1 MEDMGEIRKGQLKGV
16 FALWQVEG
24 NLSLPLTVVKALTLN
39 GWDRLL
45 GVEFRGIHVDEEMVV
60 SGIGQVG
67 AGGADTHALEAKA
80 NRDGSLDG
88 LSIFDSLDVDPGSF
102 WGRSFERIGRFGRFV
117 LAEGGNERA
126 HEGDDSN

>member
-1 MEDMGEIRKGQLKGV
+1 MEDVSEVGEGELKGV
-16 FALWQVEG
+16 FALWEVEG
-24 NLSLPLTVVKALTLN
+24 NLRLPLTVVKALTLN

-67 AGGADTHALEAKA
+67 AGGADAHALEAKA

-88 LSIFDSLDVDPGSF
+88 LPILESLDVDPGSLG
-102 WGRSFERIGRFGRFV
+102 GRSFERIGRDRSFV